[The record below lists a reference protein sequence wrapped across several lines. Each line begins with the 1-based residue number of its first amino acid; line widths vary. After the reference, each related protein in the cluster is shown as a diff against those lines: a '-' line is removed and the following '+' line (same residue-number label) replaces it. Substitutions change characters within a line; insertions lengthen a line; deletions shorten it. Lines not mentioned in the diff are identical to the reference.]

1 MTNCNSCIEV
11 PILEIDECQGNR
23 TNATCVIDPTV
34 YSELNL
40 EANSTQKQINQA
52 LYSSALSQKALV
64 EHLEGE
70 VNDFEVLV
78 QNIVISNQVADN
90 TNIAD
95 ATNVGSMRYRV
106 SGNNSYF
113 DMVMQT
119 SASTY
124 EWVNV
129 VQNSW
134 V

>member
-1 MTNCNSCIEV
+1 MTNCNSGIEV